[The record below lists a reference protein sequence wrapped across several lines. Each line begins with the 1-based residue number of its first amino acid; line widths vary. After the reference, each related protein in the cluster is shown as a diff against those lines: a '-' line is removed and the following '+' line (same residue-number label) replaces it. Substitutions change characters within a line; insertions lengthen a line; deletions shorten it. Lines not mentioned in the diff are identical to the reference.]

1 MTDKINN
8 NEDLKKMPRSMKIEE
23 VVQTPESIV
32 EKAPEVIDIKAK
44 NKALVEKRRLEDK
57 REVRGMFKFFEIQG
71 GTLSFSFNM
80 YKGEPIR
87 KYTLQ
92 DGETYIIPLGVARH
106 LNTSGWWPV
115 HEHSIDADGRPKQII
130 GKKVRRYGF
139 FPIDFSDA
147 GQYDNQDKNIIT
159 ANML

>member
-8 NEDLKKMPRSMKIEE
+8 NENIKKTQSSMKIEE
-23 VVQTPESIV
+23 VTP
-32 EKAPEVIDIKAK
+32 APEVIDIKAR
-44 NKALVEKRRLEDK
+44 NKELVERKRLADK
-57 REVRGMFKFFEIQG
+57 KEVRGMFKFFEIQG
-71 GTLSFSFNM
+71 GELSFSFNA
-80 YKGEPIR
+80 YKGDPR
-87 KYTLQ
+87 KKYTLQ
-92 DGETYIIPLGVARH
+92 DGQTYVIPMGVARH

-115 HEHSIDADGRPKQII
+115 HEHSVDAEGKPKQII

-139 FPIDFSDA
+139 FPLDFADA